1 MTKTKTAPHHAGLFI
16 EGGDFMDDAWVNLIS
31 AAVSGLLVAIPTIIA
46 TVTSNKAHDKI
57 VDERMKYMLEKIT
70 DLTAKVEKHNEFND
84 RLIIVE
90 QSVKSAHHRL
100 DLLQGNKEE

>member
-1 MTKTKTAPHHAGLFI
+1 MS
-16 EGGDFMDDAWVNLIS
+16 DAWVNLIA
-31 AAVSGLLVAIPTIIA
+31 AAVSGLLVAIPTIVA

-57 VDERMKYMLEKIT
+57 IDERMRYMLEKIT

-90 QSVKSAHHRL
+90 QKVNAAHDRL
-100 DLLQGNKEE
+100 DIIQGQKEATK